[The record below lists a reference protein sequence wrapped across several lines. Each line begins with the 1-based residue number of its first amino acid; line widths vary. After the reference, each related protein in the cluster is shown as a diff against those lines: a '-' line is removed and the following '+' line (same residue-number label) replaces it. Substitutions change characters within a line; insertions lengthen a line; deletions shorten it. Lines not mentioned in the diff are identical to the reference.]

1 MNAVKYRESLHGNV
15 VNSLLL
21 QFFKHEVVMAFYRVV
36 YIGAG
41 VIAWQM
47 TELDVIMTLL
57 PFPNLS
63 ILDLYLIQEFLLIVV
78 LPEFVLWEV
87 KLNPGNFLVL
97 KVVGR

>member
-1 MNAVKYRESLHGNV
+1 
-15 VNSLLL
+15 
-21 QFFKHEVVMAFYRVV
+21 MAFYRVV